1 MRIAIVYDCLYP
13 HTVGGAERWLR
24 ALAEALSE
32 KHEVTYVTRRQ
43 WRAGES
49 PVSGARCVAVAPGGP
64 LYAHDGRRRV
74 WPGLRFGA
82 GVFLHLVRRR
92 GAYDIVHCGA
102 YPFFGVLAVRAALAG
117 RRTPRI
123 FVDWAECLDAAYW
136 RRYAG
141 PIPGRLGHALQT
153 LSVRLTPTAFC
164 FSRLVEQRLRRS
176 ALQGPVVRLPGL
188 VLERDPAAPP
198 GDAVRQPLVLFAGR
212 HVPDKRTQL
221 VADAV
226 ARAREEL
233 PELRAVFVGD
243 GPERPA
249 LLERIRPDEVITAP
263 GFVDERELARLMR
276 SAACLVCASRR
287 EGYGMVVAEAAA
299 AGTPAVVVA
308 APESAAPE
316 LVEEGVNGRV
326 VPDAGA
332 EALAAGIVA
341 VVREGEALRRSTAA
355 WFERHR
361 EEMSMAGSIAIVQ
374 QTYRRELAA
383 GHAARRPARCFKL
396 CGPRG

>member
-24 ALAEALSE
+24 ALAEALSDE
-32 KHEVTYVTRRQ
+32 HEVTYVTRRQ

-49 PVSGARCVAVAPGGP
+49 PVAGVRCVAVAPGGP
-64 LYAHDGRRRV
+64 LYAGDGDRRL
-74 WPGLRFGA
+74 WPALRFAA
-82 GVFLHLVRRR
+82 GVFAHLVRRR
-92 GAYDIVHCGA
+92 AAYDVVHCGA
-102 YPFFGVLAVRAALAG
+102 YPFFGVLAARAALVG
-117 RRTPRI
+117 RRTPRL
-123 FVDWAECLDAAYW
+123 FVDWAECLGTAYW
-136 RRYAG
+136 RTYAG
-141 PIPGRLGHALQT
+141 PVAGRAGHALQT
-153 LSVRLTPTAFC
+153 LCVRLTPAAFC

-176 ALQGPVVRLPGL
+176 ALRGPVVRLPGL
-188 VLERDPAAPP
+188 VADNDCAATPS
-198 GDAVRQPLVLFAGR
+198 AESREPLVLFAGR
-212 HVPDKRTQL
+212 HVPDKRTHL

-233 PELRAVFVGD
+233 PDLRAVLVGD

-249 LLERIRPDEVITAP
+249 LLARLRGDDAITAP

-299 AGTPAVVVA
+299 AGTPSVVVA

-316 LVEEGVNGRV
+316 LVEDGVNGRV
-326 VPDAGA
+326 VREPGP
-332 EALAAGIVA
+332 EALAEAIVA
-341 VVREGEALRRSTAA
+341 VVREGDTLRRSTAD

-361 EEMSMAGSIAIVQ
+361 DELSTASSIAAV
-374 QTYRRELAA
+374 REAYV
-383 GHAARRPARCFKL
+383 R
-396 CGPRG
+396 

>member
-32 KHEVTYVTRRQ
+32 EHQVSYVTRRQ
-43 WRAGES
+43 WGAGDR
-49 PVSGARCVAVAPGGP
+49 PVSAARCVAVAPGGP
-64 LYAHDGRRRV
+64 LYADDGRRLV

-82 GVFLHLVRRR
+82 GVFVHFVRRR
-92 GAYDIVHCGA
+92 GAYDVVHCGA
-102 YPFFGVLAVRAALAG
+102 YPFFGVLAVRAALLG

-123 FVDWAECLDAAYW
+123 FVDWAECLGAAYW
-136 RRYAG
+136 RSYAG
-141 PIPGRLGHALQT
+141 PIAGRAGHALQT
-153 LSVRLTPTAFC
+153 LSVRLTPAAFC

-176 ALQGPVVRLPGL
+176 ALRGPVVRLPGL
-188 VLERDPAAPP
+188 LVEGDGAAPP
-198 GDAVRQPLVLFAGR
+198 GEAVRQPLVLFAGR

-221 VADAV
+221 LADAV
-226 ARAREEL
+226 ARAREQL

-243 GPERPA
+243 GPERPL
-249 LLERIRPDEVITAP
+249 LLERLRADEWIRAP
-263 GFVDERELARLMR
+263 GFVDERELGRLMR

-299 AGTPAVVVA
+299 AGTPSVVVA

-326 VPDAGA
+326 VPDARP
-332 EALAAGIVA
+332 ETLAAAIVA

-361 EEMSMAGSIAIVQ
+361 ERMSMAASIAVVQ
-374 QTYRRELAA
+374 QAYRRELAA
-383 GHAARRPARCFKL
+383 GPGAKTRRPRPVARR
-396 CGPRG
+396 